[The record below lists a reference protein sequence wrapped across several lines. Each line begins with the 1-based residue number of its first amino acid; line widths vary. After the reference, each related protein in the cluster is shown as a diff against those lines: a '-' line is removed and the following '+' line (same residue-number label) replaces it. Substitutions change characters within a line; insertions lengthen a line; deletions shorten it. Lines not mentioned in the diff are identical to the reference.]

1 MKATSSLVLPAS
13 LKNLQAFMETAK
25 ETAAAAGLNGRP
37 FVISAVPP
45 PDLASGV
52 DERRIG
58 GLGIHLMKSLIDE
71 VSYRREEEK
80 NVLSLRISLA
90 SPDG

>member
-1 MKATSSLVLPAS
+1 
-13 LKNLQAFMETAK
+13 
-25 ETAAAAGLNGRP
+25 
-37 FVISAVPP
+37 
-45 PDLASGV
+45 
-52 DERRIG
+52 
-58 GLGIHLMKSLIDE
+58 MKSLLDE